1 MPLFAPRPLFLLM
14 FLACLAIV
22 GGALYMEHVLG
33 QEPCPLC
40 IIQRIE
46 VIAMGLVCLLA
57 AVHNPAG
64 VGRRV
69 YAGLALFI
77 AAAGVAT
84 AGRQVYLTTLPAD
97 QVPACLPP
105 LDYMLEAFPLWEIL
119 SKMLSGTAD
128 CAKVDW
134 TLLGLSIP
142 ELSLLAFCGLA
153 LVALMQLL
161 RRVA

>member
-1 MPLFAPRPLFLLM
+1 MQLFAPRPLFLLM
-14 FLACLAIV
+14 FSACLAIV

-40 IIQRIE
+40 IVQRIE
-46 VIAMGLVCLLA
+46 VMAVGLVCLIA
-57 AVHNPAG
+57 ALHNPQG
-64 VGRRV
+64 VGRKV
-69 YAGLALFI
+69 YAGIAMLC

-84 AGRQVYLTTLPAD
+84 AARQVYLTTLPAD

-134 TLLGLSIP
+134 TFLGLSIP
-142 ELSLLAFCGLA
+142 ELSLLSFVGLSVAA
-153 LVALMQLL
+153 LLQLL
-161 RRVA
+161 RK